1 MTNLLQTLPVGK
13 IIQNENTPDRNP
25 NFEHYLIPYY
35 QRGYRWDEINVKAL
49 LEDID
54 NFINLDE
61 GKYCLQPIVVVPRID
76 DEGKNIWEVVDGQ
89 QRLITMFI
97 IFKCINKR
105 KYKIIFEK
113 RELSTSF
120 LENLSEDTY
129 SDDNPDFHFM
139 SQAHRLI
146 KEFFDNKMRHDVGY
160 EDDFYA
166 RLTKKVEVI
175 WYQIEELRR
184 LENETDTKKIE
195 DKKIDIFNRLNIGKI
210 PLTDAELIR
219 ALLLSKIKTELS
231 DREAI
236 MRQAEI
242 SNEWH
247 EIEIALRNQE
257 FWGFLNTKPIEEVSS
272 AIELI
277 FKLIAGEDSKNYST
291 YLWFEKQIKSDNPLQ
306 EKKNAEELWTKT
318 KQIFYKFKFWFETN
332 TLYHHLGFLLIND
345 DKSMSK
351 LKKIIENSETSKSKF
366 IEWAVTE
373 VKEEMSDIV
382 LEELSYESGTRNLEK
397 TFLLFNVLST
407 DKLSSTQ
414 NNRFPF
420 FQYKK
425 IARKDKWSIEHIHA
439 QQSKEMKEK
448 EAMKKWLEDTYKAIE
463 HIQNFER
470 IVTKKDDNNE
480 YYEEIEKVEV
490 SEDIKLKM
498 LEMINS
504 DNIIPENFNLLKSQL
519 TTMFDSESVHV
530 LDNLALLSRKHNS
543 SLNNAIFPVKRNRI
557 IELQKEGKYV
567 PLTTMN
573 VFLKYYS
580 KSDLQPFYW
589 SKADKEN
596 YFNEIKS
603 TLQPYLK

>member
-1 MTNLLQTLPVGK
+1 MTNLLKTLPVGK
-13 IIQNENTPDRNP
+13 IIQNENTPNRNP

-76 DEGKNIWEVVDGQ
+76 DEGKNILEVVDGQ

-219 ALLLSKIKTELS
+219 ALLLSKIKIELS

-345 DKSMSK
+345 DKSMTK

>member
-13 IIQNENTPDRNP
+13 IIQNENTPNRNP

-76 DEGKNIWEVVDGQ
+76 EEGKNIWEVVDGQ

-120 LENLSEDTY
+120 LENLSEETY
-129 SDDNPDFHFM
+129 SDGNPDFHFM

-219 ALLLSKIKTELS
+219 ALLLSKIKIELS

-306 EKKNAEELWTKT
+306 EKKNAEELWAKT

-490 SEDIKLKM
+490 SEDIKIKM

>member
-1 MTNLLQTLPVGK
+1 MTNLLKTLPVGK
-13 IIQNENTPDRNP
+13 IIQNENTPNRNP

-76 DEGKNIWEVVDGQ
+76 EEGKNIWEVVDGQ

-120 LENLSEDTY
+120 LENLSEETY
-129 SDDNPDFHFM
+129 SDGNPDFHFM

-219 ALLLSKIKTELS
+219 ALLLSKIKIELS

-382 LEELSYESGTRNLEK
+382 LEELSYERGTRNLEK

-448 EAMKKWLEDTYKAIE
+448 EAMKKWIEDTYKAIE

>member
-1 MTNLLQTLPVGK
+1 MTNLLKTLPVGK
-13 IIQNENTPDRNP
+13 IIQNENTPNRNP

-146 KEFFDNKMRHDVGY
+146 KEFFDNKMRHYVGY

-345 DKSMSK
+345 DKSMTK

-382 LEELSYESGTRNLEK
+382 LEELSYERGTRNLEK

-490 SEDIKLKM
+490 SEDIKFKM

>member
-13 IIQNENTPDRNP
+13 IIQNENTPDRNL

-113 RELSTSF
+113 RELSTFF

-139 SQAHRLI
+139 SQAHRII

-219 ALLLSKIKTELS
+219 ALLLSKIKIELS

-242 SNEWH
+242 SNEWY

-345 DKSMSK
+345 DKSMTK

-382 LEELSYESGTRNLEK
+382 LEELSYERGTRNLEK

>member
-219 ALLLSKIKTELS
+219 ALLLSKIKIELS

-242 SNEWH
+242 SNEWY

-345 DKSMSK
+345 DKSMTK

-382 LEELSYESGTRNLEK
+382 LEELSYERGTRNLEK

-490 SEDIKLKM
+490 SEDIKFKM
-498 LEMINS
+498 LEIINS

>member
-1 MTNLLQTLPVGK
+1 MTNLLKTLPVGK
-13 IIQNENTPDRNP
+13 IIQNENTPNRNP

-247 EIEIALRNQE
+247 EIEIALRNKE

-345 DKSMSK
+345 DKSMTK

-463 HIQNFER
+463 HIQDFER

>member
-1 MTNLLQTLPVGK
+1 MTNLLKTLAVCK
-13 IIQNENTPDRNP
+13 IIQNEITPNRNP

-210 PLTDAELIR
+210 PLTDSELIR
-219 ALLLSKIKTELS
+219 ALLLSKIKIELS

-242 SNEWH
+242 SNEWY

>member
-1 MTNLLQTLPVGK
+1 MTNLLKTLPVGK
-13 IIQNENTPDRNP
+13 IIQNENTPNRNP

-345 DKSMSK
+345 DKSMTK

-382 LEELSYESGTRNLEK
+382 LEELSYERGTRNLEK

-490 SEDIKLKM
+490 SEDIKFKM

>member
-13 IIQNENTPDRNP
+13 IIQNENTPDRNL

-113 RELSTSF
+113 RELSTFF

-139 SQAHRLI
+139 SQAHSLI

-345 DKSMSK
+345 DKSMTK

-382 LEELSYESGTRNLEK
+382 LEELSYERGTRNLEK

>member
-1 MTNLLQTLPVGK
+1 MTNLLKTLPVGK
-13 IIQNENTPDRNP
+13 IIQNENTPNRNP

-219 ALLLSKIKTELS
+219 ALLLSKIKIELS

-242 SNEWH
+242 SNEWY

-382 LEELSYESGTRNLEK
+382 LEELSYERGTRNLEK

>member
-1 MTNLLQTLPVGK
+1 MTNLLKTLPVGK
-13 IIQNENTPDRNP
+13 IIQNENTPNRNP

-139 SQAHRLI
+139 SQAHSLI

-219 ALLLSKIKTELS
+219 ALLLSKIKIELS

-242 SNEWH
+242 SNEWY

-345 DKSMSK
+345 DKSMTK

-382 LEELSYESGTRNLEK
+382 LEELSYERGTRNLEK

>member
-1 MTNLLQTLPVGK
+1 MTNLLKTLPVGK
-13 IIQNENTPDRNP
+13 IIQNENTPNRNP

-219 ALLLSKIKTELS
+219 ALLLSKIKIELS

-242 SNEWH
+242 SNEWY

>member
-219 ALLLSKIKTELS
+219 ALLLSKIKIELS

-242 SNEWH
+242 SNEWY

-345 DKSMSK
+345 DKSMTK

-382 LEELSYESGTRNLEK
+382 LEELSYERGTRNLEK